1 MPFDFTNITSDED
14 WNDEEQSG
22 YRCSDPYCLECNP
35 QPEDSISEE
44 SIPEITFNSDT
55 SDILNSI
62 QRLGQSAWNA
72 NNTRTFSTDS
82 ATSVP
87 FVGTTEEEIQEVEGE
102 EVPQNTNSDPENG
115 PIRPAPFPE
124 ALAGMRGIYFHDS
137 GGVRIRA
144 NGTIN
149 TGATVQIAFWEM
161 SPENV
166 RAAFTSLKAWLVEN
180 QLGLV
185 SGGNEYFT
193 EGDFN
198 ANIGYYYSL
207 CETSHR
213 GYTDPIEI
221 LSQPDCSCGTEITYP
236 SAKCP
241 DCESNLFCSNC
252 RAFKSDVR
260 YNEIWG
266 THCGDC
272 STTCDQC
279 EEMLAPNQERCPACH
294 PSRRCASCPT
304 TIYINDE
311 DSIYHEYINENGDTE
326 IYCDNCFNGLCHNC
340 GDVVAHENIMED
352 EGHQCISCVSR
363 NNHEE
368 WDETSELPNESLA
381 IPTIPGRETIRLV
394 GVEIEGANGDGMV
407 DLQGG
412 QLLAESLYTQ
422 GISRN
427 HSIGGY
433 HSGSRGLVHVE
444 RDSSVD
450 WELVIGPINVANP
463 EHVDILN
470 KSVRVVRGF
479 INNKTLKLDM
489 RAGLHVHVGADRVP
503 FHNAYNL
510 HKLYMYME
518 DFLYRFGAAKWPYHR
533 SINRRGRDQAGKSP
547 NTDGK
552 LNFAR
557 TFSGQRYYGLSFDN
571 YFARYFEQCE
581 CGARTY
587 GLFDECTCDL
597 GKCTFEFRL
606 FNTTA
611 NTVKLHAYLAMCQ
624 ALVAKAIEMEEIKD
638 LKQYPALDFV
648 KSKASDLSATAR
660 RKLNREWEKRI
671 VFVNEQLPLTQ
682 EEKKSI
688 HYCII
693 NSEMGKT
700 VTNADILLET
710 EDN

>member
-1 MPFDFTNITSDED
+1 MPIDFTDVTSDED

-22 YRCSDPYCLECNP
+22 YRYSDP
-35 QPEDSISEE
+35 
-44 SIPEITFNSDT
+44 

-62 QRLGQSAWNA
+62 QRLRGQSERSREERESAAVESAWNTNA
-72 NNTRTFSTDS
+72 CSFTTGSP
-82 ATSVP
+82 TSVP
-87 FVGTTEEEIQEVEGE
+87 FVGTTEEEIEETEGE
-102 EVPQNTNSDPENG
+102 EVPQNTNSDPENR
-115 PIRPAPFPE
+115 PIRPVPLPE
-124 ALAGMRGIYFHDS
+124 ILAGMRGIYFHDS
-137 GGVRIRA
+137 LGGRIRE

-161 SPENV
+161 RAENV
-166 RAAFTSLKAWLVEN
+166 RIAFTRLKAWLVEN
-180 QLGLV
+180 QFGLIN
-185 SGGNEYFT
+185 GGTEYFT

-198 ANIGYYYSL
+198 ANISYYYSL
-207 CETSHR
+207 CETNHR
-213 GYTDPIEI
+213 GYIDPIEI

-236 SAKCP
+236 SVKCP
-241 DCESNLFCSNC
+241 DCDSNLFCSNC
-252 RAFKSDVR
+252 RVFKSDVR
-260 YNEIWG
+260 WNEIWG
-266 THCGDC
+266 THCEDC

-279 EEMLAPNQERCPACH
+279 EEMLAPNQERCPSCH

-304 TIYINDE
+304 TIYLNDE
-311 DSIYHEYINENGDTE
+311 DSIYHEYINEDGDAA
-326 IYCDNCFNGLCHNC
+326 IYCDNCFNGLCYNC

-352 EGHQCISCVSR
+352 EGHQCINCVSR

-412 QLLAESLYTQ
+412 QLLAESLYAQ

-427 HSIGGY
+427 LSIGGY
-433 HSGSRGLVHVE
+433 HSGGRGLVHVE

-450 WELVIGPINVANP
+450 WELVIGPINVAYP

-470 KSVRVVRGF
+470 KSVKVVRGL
-479 INNKTLKLDM
+479 INSKTLKLDM

-547 NTDGK
+547 NTEGK

-660 RKLNREWEKRI
+660 RKLNREWEKRV

>member
-1 MPFDFTNITSDED
+1 MPFDFTDVTSDED

-35 QPEDSISEE
+35 QPEDSIS
-44 SIPEITFNSDT
+44 EITFNSDT

-236 SAKCP
+236 SVKCP